1 VVSDLVVSRIPLP
14 DFQNRPE
21 IFAEPGVR
29 SSPHHE
35 PGRMDRGVPGT
46 HFDALPAFVAPFFV
60 KARADTILRD
70 IHQRNPVL
78 GAGTG
83 AGAASDAQSPGG
95 DIENVF

>member
-1 VVSDLVVSRIPLP
+1 VVSDFVIRGISLP

-21 IFAEPGVR
+21 SFPDFTIQCFHYKA
-29 SSPHHE
+29 
-35 PGRMDRGVPGT
+35 GRVGSNIAGT
-46 HFDALPAFVAPFFV
+46 HLDALPAFIAPFFGE
-60 KARADTILRD
+60 ARADPVLRD

-83 AGAASDAQSPGG
+83 AGAASDAQSPGD